1 MFKLLILLSILSF
14 SELVSAAGITGIC
27 AKKLKQRKFLKVHNK
42 YATGFS
48 IKRYKGFYL
57 LTIEK
62 PWLSSK
68 KSQEIFLVE
77 NPLNFP
83 STCQKYF
90 NIKIPVKSVASFSTT
105 HIPALEILDEIKSIK
120 AFSNLNFVYNKTLKE
135 AEKKGEVFEL
145 GSPPSGERLVALKS
159 DVVFSY
165 STSEPRV
172 EGISQLIDLKIPL
185 VFISE
190 FREKHPLARAEW
202 IKVFGLFYG
211 KLDFSHKKF
220 KEIESRYLEVSEIAL
235 KARPKRKVLVGEL
248 IKGIWKAPGGKSDL
262 ATLISDA
269 GGEYVWSEE
278 KSNSTLNLNIEKVLF
293 DSKIA
298 EVWLPQNMAVDLK
311 KLFNDENY
319 KSISNL
325 KDLDVYNIVNRLGKD
340 GGNDY
345 WESALMR
352 PDLLIQDLLKIF
364 HPILIPRHDLIWY
377 KNLE

>member
-1 MFKLLILLSILSF
+1 MFKLLILLSILGF
-14 SELVSAAGITGIC
+14 SELVSASGITGIC
-27 AKKLKQRKFLKVHNK
+27 GKKLKQKKFLKIQNS
-42 YATGFS
+42 YANGFS

-62 PWLSSK
+62 PWLNSSE
-68 KSQEIFLVE
+68 SQEIFLIE
-77 NPLNFP
+77 NELSFP

-90 NIKIPVKSVASFSTT
+90 NVKIPVDKVASFSTS
-105 HIPALEILDEIKSIK
+105 HIPAIEILEELKSVK
-120 AFSNLNFVYNKTLKE
+120 AFSNLNFVYNKKIKE
-135 AEKKGEVFEL
+135 AEKKGEIFEL

-211 KLDFSHKKF
+211 KLDFARKKF
-220 KEIESRYLEVSEIAL
+220 KEIESKYLEVTEIAL
-235 KARPKRKVLVGEL
+235 KARPKRQVLVGEM
-248 IKGIWKAPGGKSDL
+248 IKGVWKAPGGQSDL
-262 ATLISDA
+262 ATLIADA
-269 GGEYVWSEE
+269 GGDYIWAGE
-278 KSNSTLNLNIEKVLF
+278 KSHSMLNLNIEKVLL
-293 DSKIA
+293 DSKKA
-298 EVWLPQNMAVDLK
+298 EVWLPQNMSLDLK
-311 KLFNDENY
+311 KLFKEENY
-319 KSISNL
+319 HSIEKLKSI
-325 KDLDVYNIVNRLGKD
+325 DVYNIVNRLGPD

-364 HPILIPRHDLIWY
+364 HPILIPGHDLVWY
-377 KNLE
+377 RNLE

>member
-14 SELVSAAGITGIC
+14 SKLVSAAGITGIC
-27 AKKLKQRKFLKVHNK
+27 SKKLKQQKFLKVQNK
-42 YATGFS
+42 YASGFS

-62 PWLSSK
+62 PWLNSK
-68 KSQEIFLVE
+68 DSQEIFLVE
-77 NPLNFP
+77 NTLSFP

-90 NIKIPVKSVASFSTT
+90 NVKIPVKSVASLSTT
-105 HIPALEILDEIKSIK
+105 HIPAIEILEELKSIK
-120 AFSNLNFVYNKTLKE
+120 AFSNLKFVFNETVKK

-159 DVVFSY
+159 DIVFAY

-211 KLDFSHKKF
+211 KLDFAHKKF
-220 KEIESRYLEVSEIAL
+220 KEIESKYLEVSEIAL

-248 IKGIWKAPGGKSDL
+248 IKGVWKAPGGKSDL
-262 ATLISDA
+262 ATMISDA
-269 GGEYVWSEE
+269 GGQYVWSEE
-278 KSNSTLNLNIEKVLF
+278 KSSSTLNLNIEKVLF
-293 DSKIA
+293 DSKVA
-298 EVWLPQNMAVDLK
+298 EVWLPQNMAITLK
-311 KLFNDENY
+311 KLFHDENY
-319 KSISNL
+319 KSISKLQTLN
-325 KDLDVYNIVNRLGKD
+325 VYNTVNRMGID

-352 PDLLIQDLLKIF
+352 PDLLIQDLLRIF
-364 HPILIPRHDLIWY
+364 HPDLLPGHDLIWY